1 MATLRV
7 GLMVPAFDTSA
18 STAAATPSWRRDLLL
33 LALAFGLLYFF
44 RLGSYPFSDPDEGRN
59 AEIAREMIV
68 TRDWVTP
75 RLNGVN
81 YFEKPPLVYWAT
93 ALSEKIFGLNEW
105 AVRAVP
111 ALFALWG
118 VLLTYSAARRLYGR
132 DPGLAS
138 AVVLGTSLLWFA
150 IGHIP
155 ILDMAVSVLMA
166 RALFAF
172 IIGVQE
178 SATPPPGSAICARRL
193 CFYKLYASMALA
205 TLAKGLI
212 GFLVTGAVMFLW
224 LLIFNQWK
232 RLRPLYLPSGALLFL
247 IIAAPWHVLAA
258 QHNPTW
264 VHRYFVFEHFER
276 FLTTAASRTG
286 PWYYFFGIV
295 IAGLIPWTG
304 FLWPAVRDSVRDG
317 PFDGLRASWAK
328 RNENSVAWFLITWVA
343 FIFFF
348 FSVSKSK
355 LPPYILPI
363 FPALAVL
370 IGTWLA
376 RAFAE
381 NAAARLRVGLGV
393 FAFTNGLLAVALCVA
408 VARPALV
415 KLTPE
420 HALALQLPAFA
431 MAAALVLGGIFAPW
445 LARTRG
451 VRAALGGVVATAAVF
466 LVALQFASPDINK
479 PSTKPLAL
487 LVRAQA
493 KPGDRVMHYFDF
505 FHNFTFYA
513 ERTVELVGGGAA
525 ASRQEFSEL
534 EFIED
539 AAAVARGQLMTETKF
554 RGIWAQPTR
563 IFVVAKKRDVQQPR
577 ADGKP
582 SLFLDP
588 TFHYH
593 LLGTTED
600 HYLFSNQP

>member
-1 MATLRV
+1 M
-7 GLMVPAFDTSA
+7 
-18 STAAATPSWRRDLLL
+18 LL
-33 LALAFGLLYFF
+33 LAFAFGLLYFF
-44 RLGSYPFSDPDEGRN
+44 RLGSYPLSDPDEGRN
-59 AEIAREMIV
+59 AEIAREMLASG
-68 TRDWVTP
+68 DWVTP

-81 YFEKPPLVYWAT
+81 YFEKPPLVYWVT
-93 ALSEKIFGLNEW
+93 ALSEKILGLNEW

-118 VLLTYSAARRLYGR
+118 VLITYTAGRRLFGR
-132 DPGLAS
+132 DAGLMA

-172 IIGVQE
+172 IIGVHE
-178 SATPPPGSAICARRL
+178 PEATTGASAICARRL
-193 CFYKLYASMALA
+193 CFYKLYVSMALA

-258 QHNPTW
+258 LHNPTW

-276 FLTTAASRTG
+276 FLTAAASRPG
-286 PWYYFFGIV
+286 PIHYFVWIV
-295 IAGLIPWTG
+295 LAGSIPWTG
-304 FLWPAVRDSVRDG
+304 FLWPAVREAVRG
-317 PFDGLRASWAK
+317 GWAK
-328 RNENSVAWFLITWVA
+328 RNENAVAWFLVTWVA
-343 FIFFF
+343 FVFFF

-370 IGTWLA
+370 IGAWLA
-376 RAFAE
+376 RLARE
-381 NAAARLRVGLGV
+381 SDGAARMRVGLRV
-393 FAFTNGLLAVALCVA
+393 FSFLNGLLAVALGMIVMQPT
-408 VARPALV
+408 RV
-415 KLTPE
+415 KLAPE
-420 HALALQLPAFA
+420 HALALQPPAFA
-431 MAAALVLGGIFAPW
+431 MAAVLVLGGIFAPW
-445 LARTRG
+445 LAKTRG
-451 VRAALGGVVATAAVF
+451 VRAAVAGIVATMAAF

-479 PSTKPLAL
+479 PSSKALAL

-493 KPGDRVMHYFDF
+493 QPGERVVHYHEF

-513 ERTVELVGGGAA
+513 ERTVDVVAFKG
-525 ASRQEFSEL
+525 EL
-534 EFIED
+534 ELEED
-539 AAAVARGQLMTETKF
+539 AAARASGRFMDEAKFRALWSQPGRVFAVARKWDVKELFADPGF
-554 RGIWAQPTR
+554 RDR
-563 IFVVAKKRDVQQPR
+563 YR
-577 ADGKP
+577 
-582 SLFLDP
+582 
-588 TFHYH
+588 
-593 LLGTTED
+593 LLGQTED